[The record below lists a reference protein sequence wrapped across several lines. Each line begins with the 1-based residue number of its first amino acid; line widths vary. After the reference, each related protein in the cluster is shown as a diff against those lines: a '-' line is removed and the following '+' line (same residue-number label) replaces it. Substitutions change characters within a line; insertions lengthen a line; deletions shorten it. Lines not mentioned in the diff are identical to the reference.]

1 MPLKSSHSLYGEPN
15 CSLWDRT
22 KEMYPNS
29 AIDLG
34 ISGQWLNSEDR
45 TIVKIAGCD
54 RLIPNFLFQI
64 RLRVALIDGPNFL
77 RLSDLSRNTII
88 GSGFQVEGD
97 PGHYV
102 YDRFDELPAATYYW
116 FLGQEFRGDMVS
128 FSKLKFAF

>member
-1 MPLKSSHSLYGEPN
+1 MRVY
-15 CSLWDRT
+15 T
-22 KEMYPNS
+22 
-29 AIDLG
+29 
-34 ISGQWLNSEDR
+34 
-45 TIVKIAGCD
+45 GCD
-54 RLIPNFLFQI
+54 RLISKFLFQI

-116 FLGQEFRGDMVS
+116 FLGEEFRGDMVS
-128 FSKLKFAF
+128 FSKLKFTF